1 VPTYVAQRIVTG
13 DGGITPSPA
22 WVVVENDTI
31 VATGTGD
38 PTTKTDDLVDRTD
51 ALLAPG
57 FIDIQVNGAGPVDF
71 ATASEAEISDAIR
84 GLHAGGSTASFPTL
98 VSAPL
103 DAYPAMLDRLA
114 RVRDKEPS
122 VLGVHLEGPF
132 LGNAPG
138 AHPPEL
144 LRTVDLDWL
153 LPLVDRYGDLVRI
166 VTLAPEADPDFA
178 ATRALHERGIVVAL
192 GHSTAT
198 YDEARAAADA
208 GATLVTHLFNGM
220 SALHHREPG
229 LPGAALTDK
238 RLTPS
243 FIADFVHVHPAAIS
257 IALAARP
264 DAVLVTDRVGG
275 DLHIDAGA
283 ARLPD
288 GTLAG
293 SCITM
298 LESVRNLVRA
308 GIPLG
313 QAVRTGTANPARV
326 LGLTDRG
333 RIAPGCRA
341 DLVWFDPS
349 TLEPAPPTSRAD
361 PGGW

>member
-1 VPTYVAQRIVTG
+1 LPTYIAQRIVTG
-13 DGGITPSPA
+13 GGGITPSPA
-22 WVVVENDTI
+22 WVVVEDEII
-31 VATGTGD
+31 VATGTGT
-38 PTTKTDDLVDRTD
+38 PTTGRDDVIDRTD

-57 FIDIQVNGAGPVDF
+57 FIDIQVNGAGTVDF
-71 ATASEAEISDAIR
+71 ATASETEIVDAIR
-84 GLHAGGSTASFPTL
+84 DLNAGGCTACFPTL

-114 RVRDKEPS
+114 RVREKEPS

-153 LPLVDRYGDLVRI
+153 LALVDRYGALVRI
-166 VTLAPEADPDFA
+166 VTLAPEADPDLA
-178 ATRALHERGIVVAL
+178 ATRALHERGIAVAL

-220 SALHHREPG
+220 SAFHHREPG

-257 IALAARP
+257 IALASRP

-275 DLHIDAGA
+275 DLHIDGGA

-293 SCITM
+293 SCVTM
-298 LESVRNLVRA
+298 LESIRNLVRA

-313 QAVRTGTANPARV
+313 QAVRTGTANPAGV

-341 DLVWFDPS
+341 DLVWLDPV
-349 TLEPAPPTSRAD
+349 TLEPAPREPR
-361 PGGW
+361 GGRGGS